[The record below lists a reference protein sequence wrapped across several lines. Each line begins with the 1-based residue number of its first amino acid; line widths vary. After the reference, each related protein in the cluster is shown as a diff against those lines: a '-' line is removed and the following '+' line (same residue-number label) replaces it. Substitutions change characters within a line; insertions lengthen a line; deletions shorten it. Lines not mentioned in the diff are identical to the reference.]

1 MSRNFMFSWHFFFFF
16 FMINSFL
23 YSLGV
28 CVLEEVHCHMTD
40 CDRDTVE
47 NSRRGQKLLLITQK
61 IEELDIYK
69 KGFDA
74 KKKKKLINH
83 KNAP

>member
-1 MSRNFMFSWHFFFFF
+1 
-16 FMINSFL
+16 MINSFL

-28 CVLEEVHCHMTD
+28 CALEEVHCRMTD

-61 IEELDIYK
+61 IEEPDIYK

-74 KKKKKLINH
+74 KTKKKELINH